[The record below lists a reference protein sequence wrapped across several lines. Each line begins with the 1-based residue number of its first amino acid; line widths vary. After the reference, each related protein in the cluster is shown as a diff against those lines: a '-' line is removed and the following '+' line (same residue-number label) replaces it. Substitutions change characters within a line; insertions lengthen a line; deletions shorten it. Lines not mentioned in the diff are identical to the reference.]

1 MRKLNSFTFITL
13 NGYYKGANE
22 DIGWH
27 KQFQGEEENKYSGD
41 SVKSDNILLFG
52 RTTYEM
58 MASWWPSDEARKQ
71 MPELAEGM
79 NKAEKIVFSKTL
91 QHAEWENTKVISG
104 DLIAEV
110 NKLKQESP
118 KDMTIL
124 GSGSVLAQ
132 LAQFGLINEF
142 KIMID
147 PIVIPSGTTLFNTI
161 KEPLGLKFISGKT
174 FKGGSVLVRYRPKE
188 ND

>member
-13 NGYYKGANE
+13 NGFYKGANE

-27 KQFQGEEENKYSGD
+27 KQFQGEEENKYSSD
-41 SVKSDNILLFG
+41 SMKSDNVLLFG

-58 MASWWPSDEARKQ
+58 MASWWTSEEAKKQ
-71 MPELAEGM
+71 MPELVEGI
-79 NKAEKIVFSKTL
+79 NKADKIVFSKTL
-91 QHAEWENTKVISG
+91 QHAGWENTKVISG

-110 NKLKQESP
+110 NKLKQESQ
-118 KDMTIL
+118 KDLTIL

-132 LAQFGLINEF
+132 LAEFGLVNEF

-161 KEPLGLKFISGKT
+161 KEPLRLKFISGKS
-174 FKGGSVLVRYRPKE
+174 FKSGSVLVRYHAKE